1 MGIYKTLLKTE
12 NFWNGSE
19 IELLKIPRC
28 YVYDRIIVQKL
39 NNLER
44 NVIIELQ
51 ILEFEKKFKSFKIPP

>member
-1 MGIYKTLLKTE
+1 M
-12 NFWNGSE
+12 
-19 IELLKIPRC
+19 C